1 MPSILQLHGAAQPSP
16 KMPVVFG
23 FTDFISTLLS
33 DGSFLNPYLPLL
45 KKLSTLS
52 LSLKATFFYEAS
64 CRHAGEKTLKLH
76 MVC

>member
-16 KMPVVFG
+16 KMPVFFG

-33 DGSFLNPYLPLL
+33 DRSILNPYFPLL
-45 KKLSTLS
+45 KKLSILS
-52 LSLKATFFYEAS
+52 LSLKATFFHEAS
-64 CRHAGEKTLKLH
+64 CHQAGKKTLKSH